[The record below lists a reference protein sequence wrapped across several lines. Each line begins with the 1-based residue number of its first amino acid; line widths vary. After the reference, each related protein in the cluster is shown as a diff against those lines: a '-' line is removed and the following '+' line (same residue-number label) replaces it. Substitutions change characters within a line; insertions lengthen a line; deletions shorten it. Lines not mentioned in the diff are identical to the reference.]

1 MSSFVSYSTLEE
13 AWGTNNISRKSRKS
27 KSRRSREVVEEYP
40 RHARSRRNRS
50 LGDKTD
56 IHPFSVISDAPKV
69 TNRKEEPLF
78 PEELDADNVAET
90 IEPFRE
96 VDNSSLKTK
105 PIRANENHDVFLYVF
120 SGVLL
125 LFVLEQ
131 FIQLG
136 LHMGMRDAKY

>member
-13 AWGTNNISRKSRKS
+13 AWGTNHLSRKSRKS
-27 KSRRSREVVEEYP
+27 KSRRSREMVEEYP
-40 RHARSRRNRS
+40 RQARSRRNRS

-56 IHPFSVISDAPKV
+56 VHPFAVISDAPKI
-69 TNRKEEPLF
+69 TSRKEEPLF
-78 PEELDADNVAET
+78 PEELEVDNVVES

-96 VDNSSLKTK
+96 IDSTPKMK

-136 LHMGMRDAKY
+136 LHMGMKDYKY